1 MMILS
6 GRSMGR
12 DAPPNP
18 LRSPLEILSG
28 RLYERIASPNTRWNE
43 AVFIGRKTQRSLRA
57 VPAVPDISGGRQAYK
72 EAAQFWV
79 EFCRGEE
86 DERELLEM
94 EEVGVLLFGGGE
106 GGEGGRP

>member
-1 MMILS
+1 N
-6 GRSMGR
+6 G
-12 DAPPNP
+12 
-18 LRSPLEILSG
+18 
-28 RLYERIASPNTRWNE
+28 

-72 EAAQFWV
+72 EAAQ
-79 EFCRGEE
+79 GEE